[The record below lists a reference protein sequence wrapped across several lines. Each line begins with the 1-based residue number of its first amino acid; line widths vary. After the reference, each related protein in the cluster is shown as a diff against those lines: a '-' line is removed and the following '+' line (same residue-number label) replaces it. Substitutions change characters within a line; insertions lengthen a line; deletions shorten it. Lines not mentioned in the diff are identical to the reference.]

1 MVAGSAAYRACE
13 DPARPAERG
22 GGPHQV
28 MIAGLLHFAAR
39 SNCERIAEGIE
50 KLAELEILR
59 EVG

>member
-1 MVAGSAAYRACE
+1 
-13 DPARPAERG
+13 
-22 GGPHQV
+22 